1 MQAPKEFAFVS
12 GVGGGGGGGG
22 GGGAQPEIVGLGFEG
37 NMFGSRS
44 GVITMGS
51 VGLGGKEGTA
61 GGTVAGGAIGGGVG
75 CGGDVFGGTEREEKR
90 LSLQNLVDSGEGL
103 AAGWEREVLEEMLAL
118 GVDGGYMGSV
128 GVGVHDQAELGRMGG
143 VHGQD
148 EVGKLE
154 GVGGRLG
161 KESGHGGGDLGLDGG
176 STGSLA
182 HPGVWQRGDEERQ
195 QATRSVVAAPAGG
208 VGGTPLS
215 AWQEAE
221 QMLELEQLQ
230 EQLLS
235 SGCVCLC
242 V

>member
-1 MQAPKEFAFVS
+1 MHAPQQQQQHAHSPAALHPHSRHSTRYAATVEAAAAASPPPPHAATPATPSRAATAAAGAAAAAAGGLHQGAGAADDVQAPKEFAFVS

-103 AAGWEREVLEEMLAL
+103 AAGWERE
-118 GVDGGYMGSV
+118 
-128 GVGVHDQAELGRMGG
+128 
-143 VHGQD
+143 
-148 EVGKLE
+148 
-154 GVGGRLG
+154 
-161 KESGHGGGDLGLDGG
+161 
-176 STGSLA
+176 
-182 HPGVWQRGDEERQ
+182 
-195 QATRSVVAAPAGG
+195 SVV
-208 VGGTPLS
+208 
-215 AWQEAE
+215 
-221 QMLELEQLQ
+221 
-230 EQLLS
+230 
-235 SGCVCLC
+235 
-242 V
+242 